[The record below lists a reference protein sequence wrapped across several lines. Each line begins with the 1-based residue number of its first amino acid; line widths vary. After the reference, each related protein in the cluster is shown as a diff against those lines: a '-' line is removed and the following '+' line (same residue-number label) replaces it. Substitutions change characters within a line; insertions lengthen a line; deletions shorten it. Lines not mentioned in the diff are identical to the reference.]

1 MSYLIYNEFGE
12 LIDVLVFDSP
22 EELES
27 YKKLHPQ
34 FLVENIEV
42 DVPVNYEFD
51 DNEDDYENDGI
62 YEDDLW

>member
-1 MSYLIYNEFGE
+1 MSYLIYNEFQE